1 MPPLR
6 DTRCLSHG
14 GGRTV
19 PGGPKQTPAIQT
31 VKSEAGGLIGAPY
44 FGEQWRCVE
53 VAADGLSSDRL
64 TTLHF
69 EPPPASGP

>member
-1 MPPLR
+1 MQCAAGTLPPSP
-6 DTRCLSHG
+6 LSESQNL
-14 GGRTV
+14 T
-19 PGGPKQTPAIQT
+19 TAIQT